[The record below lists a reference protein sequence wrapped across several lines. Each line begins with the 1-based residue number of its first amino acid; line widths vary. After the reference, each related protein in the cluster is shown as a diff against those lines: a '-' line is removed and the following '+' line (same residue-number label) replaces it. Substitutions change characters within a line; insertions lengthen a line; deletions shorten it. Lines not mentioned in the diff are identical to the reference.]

1 MINLKL
7 GNCLQEMK
15 KIEDNYIDLVVTSPP
30 YDDLRTYDGYSFDF
44 ENIVKELKVLL
55 EKIIKIIYK

>member
-30 YDDLRTYDGYSFDF
+30 YEDL
-44 ENIVKELKVLL
+44 
-55 EKIIKIIYK
+55 